1 MAIDILTNIENN
13 IKLHFF
19 SYIRQYVNS
28 IFKIQFGEQIEN
40 CNYGEK
46 TKLKE
51 TLKKDLYQ
59 IKEDLVNN
67 TLNSDNK
74 YHSWINENTKKIY
87 PSEFKESYQFDIKNH
102 PQKYIPGMIY
112 MNKQIELIGTK
123 MFQFFPLRNNII
135 MKYIPLD
142 TKVLIDLFIEGEVI
156 FKNID
161 GNEYTVKKSDCLM
174 DINGYKDSIWENFFD
189 LKKIKRK
196 NYKFDYRISTDC
208 FGVSLQMIN
217 KKFIER
223 EQLKKQNMKLRR
235 NIVKTETENMTQV
248 QKDDY
253 KKSTKENKLEEQINK
268 KIKYKELKNKTQ
280 PKTKIHK
287 QSEFLYIDE
296 LDDLSKLNKYVCI
309 DPGKKC
315 LLYMKDKY
323 GNRFRYSN
331 KMHIKRTK
339 RLKYQKLL
347 QNYKDKNNISKLE
360 SELSIF
366 NSKSCDLKKFK
377 EFIFCKNK
385 INKELLEKYKNDI
398 FRKLKWF
405 GYIERQKT
413 ESLLIN
419 NIKEKFGE
427 DTALVFGDW
436 SDKLKVSPCRLKYI
450 STPNV
455 SLKRKLNE
463 HFTIYN
469 LDEFRTSCLSK

>member
-87 PSEFKESYQFDIKNH
+87 PSEFKESYQFDIRNH

-174 DINGYKDSIWENFFD
+174 DINGYKDSIWENFFE
-189 LKKIKRK
+189 L
-196 NYKFDYRISTDC
+196 NYNRI
-208 FGVSLQMIN
+208 L
-217 KKFIER
+217 
-223 EQLKKQNMKLRR
+223 
-235 NIVKTETENMTQV
+235 
-248 QKDDY
+248 
-253 KKSTKENKLEEQINK
+253 
-268 KIKYKELKNKTQ
+268 
-280 PKTKIHK
+280 
-287 QSEFLYIDE
+287 
-296 LDDLSKLNKYVCI
+296 
-309 DPGKKC
+309 
-315 LLYMKDKY
+315 
-323 GNRFRYSN
+323 
-331 KMHIKRTK
+331 
-339 RLKYQKLL
+339 
-347 QNYKDKNNISKLE
+347 
-360 SELSIF
+360 
-366 NSKSCDLKKFK
+366 
-377 EFIFCKNK
+377 
-385 INKELLEKYKNDI
+385 
-398 FRKLKWF
+398 
-405 GYIERQKT
+405 
-413 ESLLIN
+413 
-419 NIKEKFGE
+419 
-427 DTALVFGDW
+427 
-436 SDKLKVSPCRLKYI
+436 
-450 STPNV
+450 
-455 SLKRKLNE
+455 
-463 HFTIYN
+463 
-469 LDEFRTSCLSK
+469 

>member
-161 GNEYTVKKSDCLM
+161 GNEYTVK
-174 DINGYKDSIWENFFD
+174 NQ
-189 LKKIKRK
+189 
-196 NYKFDYRISTDC
+196 T
-208 FGVSLQMIN
+208 V
-217 KKFIER
+217 
-223 EQLKKQNMKLRR
+223 
-235 NIVKTETENMTQV
+235 
-248 QKDDY
+248 
-253 KKSTKENKLEEQINK
+253 
-268 KIKYKELKNKTQ
+268 
-280 PKTKIHK
+280 
-287 QSEFLYIDE
+287 
-296 LDDLSKLNKYVCI
+296 
-309 DPGKKC
+309 
-315 LLYMKDKY
+315 
-323 GNRFRYSN
+323 
-331 KMHIKRTK
+331 
-339 RLKYQKLL
+339 
-347 QNYKDKNNISKLE
+347 
-360 SELSIF
+360 
-366 NSKSCDLKKFK
+366 
-377 EFIFCKNK
+377 
-385 INKELLEKYKNDI
+385 
-398 FRKLKWF
+398 
-405 GYIERQKT
+405 
-413 ESLLIN
+413 
-419 NIKEKFGE
+419 
-427 DTALVFGDW
+427 
-436 SDKLKVSPCRLKYI
+436 
-450 STPNV
+450 
-455 SLKRKLNE
+455 
-463 HFTIYN
+463 
-469 LDEFRTSCLSK
+469 